1 MLDFLSLIFIETF
14 INGCVFM
21 CIKMISKEDVIEI
34 NMVFDIGKII
44 NEGSLDF
51 ALSSLKKTKDWL
63 KQVSYLVRAVLIDH
77 VFEEGNKRTATA
89 LIMSVF
95 ENQKIAYDPR
105 KVDEVVIEII
115 IKNINNINKIRSL
128 IKNATR

>member
-1 MLDFLSLIFIETF
+1 
-14 INGCVFM
+14 M
-21 CIKMISKEDVIEI
+21 CIDIISKEDIITI
-34 NMVFDIGKII
+34 NSVFDSGRII
-44 NEGSLDF
+44 NESSLDF

-63 KQVSYLVRAVLIDH
+63 KQVSYLVRAVLINH

>member
-1 MLDFLSLIFIETF
+1 
-14 INGCVFM
+14 M

-63 KQVSYLVRAVLIDH
+63 KQVSYLVRAVLINH